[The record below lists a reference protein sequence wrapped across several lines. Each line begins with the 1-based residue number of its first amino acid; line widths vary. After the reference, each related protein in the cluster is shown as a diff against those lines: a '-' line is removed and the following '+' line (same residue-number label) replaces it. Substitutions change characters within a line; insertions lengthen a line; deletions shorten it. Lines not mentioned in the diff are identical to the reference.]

1 MKVDYLSG
9 FINNNVNE
17 FVKLTNN
24 LEDSYIILPN
34 LYKEKKPSLGLKF
47 DFVIQ
52 MKISP
57 KTLFKNLVSLLTINS
72 KNKKKIKKGDNI
84 FPLNDKN
91 MYPCCKLIRRIA
103 YVKMIILMRHNVM

>member
-1 MKVDYLSG
+1 MNVDYLSG

-17 FVKLTNN
+17 FIKLTNN

-34 LYKEKKPSLGLKF
+34 LYKEKNPSLRLKF

-52 MKISP
+52 MKISW
-57 KTLFKNLVSLLTINS
+57 KTLFKNLVNLLTINS
-72 KNKKKIKKGDNI
+72 RNKKKIKKGDNI
-84 FPLNDKN
+84 FPLKDKN
-91 MYPCCKLIRRIA
+91 MYPSCKLIRRLA